1 MRDLDH
7 LPERLWAYDDYTELD
22 ERPAESVTGLTSLG
36 FIRAALRRKAW
47 LWRTMT
53 VAGAVIGLGV
63 ALAFHPVYQASATV
77 LLTPMTTNDEEPGT
91 PITNEQAIAQS
102 QTVAG
107 LALTK
112 LGLHESVRSFAASY
126 TVADPTDRVL
136 VITANAPSSSE
147 AVSRASAVA
156 TEFLLYRAKLV
167 ATQQRLMFSAQN
179 QQINQDK
186 RTLASITAQIS
197 RLSAQPASPAQHT
210 RLGSLTKQQTQA
222 ANALTALEQTVALD
236 QASTKIANDE
246 VVQGSDV
253 LDPASPLPPHS
264 RLKRAL
270 EYAGIGLVGGLAL
283 GLGIVV
289 VAALLSDRLRR
300 RDDVA
305 HALGAPVKLSVRSVR
320 VGRAQG
326 LEAAQDISVKR
337 IVAYLGSAVRP
348 GRYGPASLAVVP
360 VDDVRVPA
368 ACLVSLAVSYARQGS
383 RVVVADLCGGAPGA
397 RLLGVADPGARTV
410 SLYGTQLV
418 VAVPEPDDVV
428 PAGPLHDA
436 SGWGRAAEPLVAAYG
451 SADLVLV
458 LAALDPSIGG
468 DHLAG
473 WASAAVAVVTAGR
486 SSAARIRSVGEMV
499 RLAGVQLVSGVL
511 IGADKTDESLGE
523 VPAPDAD
530 HDPVTEETSPREGA
544 GLFVTVDEGPG
555 RRPVG
560 DL

>member
-1 MRDLDH
+1 MRNLDH
-7 LPERLWAYDDYTELD
+7 LPDRLWAYDDYTELE

-36 FIRAALRRKAW
+36 FIRAALRRRAW

-63 ALAFHPVYQASATV
+63 ALALHPVYQAATTV
-77 LLTPMTTNDEEPGT
+77 LLTPMATSDEEPGT

-107 LALTK
+107 LALST
-112 LGLHESVRSFAASY
+112 LGLHESVRSFAGSY
-126 TVADPTDRVL
+126 TVTDPTDRVL

-147 AVSRASAVA
+147 AVSRAKAVA
-156 TEFLLYRAKLV
+156 AEFLLYRASLV
-167 ATQQRLMFSAQN
+167 ETQQKLMFAAQN
-179 QQINQDK
+179 QQVNQAK
-186 RTLASITAQIS
+186 RNLALIATQIS
-197 RLSAQPASPAQHT
+197 RLSAQPASPARQAAIS
-210 RLGSLTKQQTQA
+210 SLTKQETQA
-222 ANALTALEQTVALD
+222 STTLYALEQTVADD
-236 QASTKIANDE
+236 QASTKVTNDQI
-246 VVQGSDV
+246 VQGSAV
-253 LDPASPLPPHS
+253 LDPASPLQPRS

-270 EYAGIGLVGGLAL
+270 EYAGIGLIAGLAL

-289 VAALLSDRLRR
+289 LAALLSDRLRR

-305 HALGAPVKLSVRSVR
+305 HALGAPVKLSVLAVR
-320 VGRAQG
+320 LSRTQG
-326 LEAAQDISVKR
+326 LEAAQEGNVKR

-348 GRYGPASLAVVP
+348 GRYGPSSLAVVP
-360 VDDVRVPA
+360 VDDMHVPA
-368 ACLVSLAVSYARQGS
+368 LCLVSLAVSYARQGS
-383 RVVVADLCGGAPGA
+383 RVVVADLCQGGPAA
-397 RLLGVADPGARTV
+397 RLLGVADPGVRTV

-418 VAVPEPDDVV
+418 VAVPEPDDLL

-473 WASAAVAVVTAGR
+473 WASDAVAMVTAGR
-486 SSAARIRSVGEMV
+486 SSATRIRAVGEMI
-499 RLAGVQLVSGVL
+499 RLAGVQLISGVL
-511 IGADKTDESLGE
+511 IGADDTDESLGAP
-523 VPAPDAD
+523 PAPEAGPDA
-530 HDPVTEETSPREGA
+530 VTEVIPPPDQK

>member
-1 MRDLDH
+1 MRNLDH
-7 LPERLWAYDDYTELD
+7 LPERLWAYDDYTELE
-22 ERPAESVTGLTSLG
+22 ERPADSVAGLTSLG
-36 FIRAALRRKAW
+36 FIRAALRRQAW

-63 ALAFHPVYQASATV
+63 ALALHPVSQASTTV
-77 LLTPMTTNDEEPGT
+77 LLTPMATSDEEPGT

-107 LALTK
+107 LALSM
-112 LGLHESVRSFAASY
+112 LGLHESVRSFAGSY
-126 TVADPTDRVL
+126 TVTDPTDRVL

-147 AVSRASAVA
+147 AVSRAKAVA
-156 TEFLLYRAKLV
+156 TQFLLYRASLV
-167 ATQQRLMFSAQN
+167 ETQQKLMFAAQN
-179 QQINQDK
+179 QQVNQAK
-186 RTLASITAQIS
+186 SNLSSIAAQIS
-197 RLSAQPASPAQHT
+197 RLSAQPASPARQAAIS
-210 RLGSLTKQQTQA
+210 SLTKQQTQA
-222 ANALTALEQTVALD
+222 STTLYALEQTVADD
-236 QASTKIANDE
+236 QASTKVTNDQI
-246 VVQGSDV
+246 VKGSGV
-253 LDPASPLPPHS
+253 LDPASPLPPRS

-270 EYAGIGLVGGLAL
+270 EYGGIGLIAGLAL

-289 VAALLSDRLRR
+289 LAALLSDRLRR

-320 VGRAQG
+320 LGREQG
-326 LEAAQDISVKR
+326 LEAAQDTNVKR

-348 GRYGPASLAVVP
+348 GRYGPSSLAVVP
-360 VDDVRVPA
+360 VDDMRVPA
-368 ACLVSLAVSYARQGS
+368 LCLVSLAVSYARQGS
-383 RVVVADLCGGAPGA
+383 RVVVADLCQSGPAA
-397 RLLGVADPGARTV
+397 RLLGVAGPGVRTV
-410 SLYGTQLV
+410 SQYGTQLV
-418 VAVPEPDDVV
+418 VAVPEPDDLV

-473 WASAAVAVVTAGR
+473 WASGAVAVVTAGR
-486 SSAARIRSVGEMV
+486 SSAARIRAVGEMI
-499 RLAGVQLVSGVL
+499 RLAGVQLISGVL
-511 IGADKTDESLGE
+511 IGADERDESLGAA
-523 VPAPDAD
+523 PPDAG
-530 HDPVTEETSPREGA
+530 HDAVTEETPQPDQK
-544 GLFVTVDEGPG
+544 GLFVTVDDGPG

>member
-22 ERPAESVTGLTSLG
+22 ERPAESFTGLTSLG
-36 FIRAALRRKAW
+36 FIRAALRRRAW
-47 LWRTMT
+47 LWRTMA
-53 VAGAVIGLGV
+53 VAGLLIGLGL
-63 ALAFHPVYQASATV
+63 ALLLHPVYQASTTV
-77 LLTPMTTNDEEPGT
+77 LLTPMATSDEEPGT

-107 LALTK
+107 LALSK
-112 LGLHESVRSFAASY
+112 LGLHESVRSFGASY
-126 TVADPTDRVL
+126 TVTDPTDRVL

-147 AVSRASAVA
+147 AVSRAKAVA
-156 TEFLLYRAKLV
+156 TEFLLYRANLV
-167 ATQQRLMFSAQN
+167 ETQQKLMFAAQN
-179 QQINQDK
+179 QQVNQAK
-186 RTLASITAQIS
+186 RNLASIATQIS
-197 RLSAQPASPAQHT
+197 RLSAQPASPARQAAI
-210 RLGSLTKQQTQA
+210 SNLTKQQTQA
-222 ANALTALEQTVALD
+222 STTLYALEQTVADD
-236 QASTKIANDE
+236 QASTKVDNDQI
-246 VVQGSDV
+246 VQGSNV
-253 LDPASPLPPHS
+253 LDPASPLPPRS

-270 EYAGIGLVGGLAL
+270 EYGGIGLIAGLAL

-320 VGRAQG
+320 LGRTRG
-326 LEAAQDISVKR
+326 LEAAQDTNVKR
-337 IVAYLGSAVRP
+337 IVAYLGSAVQP

-360 VDDVRVPA
+360 VDDVHVPA
-368 ACLVSLAVSYARQGS
+368 VCLVSLAVSYARQGS
-383 RVVVADLCGGAPGA
+383 RVVVADLCDGGPAA
-397 RLLGVADPGARTV
+397 RLLGVADPGVRTV
-410 SLYGTQLV
+410 SLNGTQLV
-418 VAVPEPDDVV
+418 VAVPEPDDLV

-458 LAALDPSIGG
+458 LAALDPSVGG

-473 WASAAVAVVTAGR
+473 WASGAVAVVTAGR
-486 SSAARIRSVGEMV
+486 SSAARIRAVSEMI
-499 RLAGVQLVSGVL
+499 RLAGVQLISGVL
-511 IGADKTDESLGE
+511 IGADEKDESLGAA
-523 VPAPDAD
+523 PAPDAG
-530 HDPVTEETSPREGA
+530 HDAVTEQTPQPDRK
-544 GLFVTVDEGPG
+544 GLFVTVDDGPG

>member
-7 LPERLWAYDDYTELD
+7 LPERLWAYDDDTELD
-22 ERPAESVTGLTSLG
+22 EQPAESFTGLTSLG
-36 FIRAALRRKAW
+36 FIRAALRRRAW
-47 LWRTMT
+47 LWRTMA
-53 VAGAVIGLGV
+53 VAGLLIGLGV
-63 ALAFHPVYQASATV
+63 ALLLHPVYQASTTV
-77 LLTPMTTNDEEPGT
+77 LLTPMATSDEEPGT

-107 LALTK
+107 LALSK
-112 LGLHESVRSFAASY
+112 LGLHESVRSFGGSY
-126 TVADPTDRVL
+126 TVTAPTDRVL
-136 VITANAPSSSE
+136 VITANAPSSSG

-156 TEFLLYRAKLV
+156 TEFLLYRASLV
-167 ATQQRLMFSAQN
+167 ATQQRLMFSAQDQQVN
-179 QQINQDK
+179 QAK
-186 RTLASITAQIS
+186 RNLTLLTAQIS
-197 RLSAQPASPAQHT
+197 RLSAQPTSPAQQT
-210 RLGSLTKQQTQA
+210 TLSSLTKQQTQA
-222 ANALTALEQTVALD
+222 TTTLITLEQTVAAD
-236 QASTKIANDE
+236 QASTKVANTH

-253 LDPASPLPPHS
+253 LDPASPLPPRS
-264 RLKRAL
+264 RWKRAL
-270 EYAGIGLVGGLAL
+270 EYGGIGLVAGLAL

-320 VGRAQG
+320 RGRQRG
-326 LEAAQDISVKR
+326 LEAAQDMNVKR

-360 VDDVRVPA
+360 VDDVHVPA
-368 ACLVSLAVSYARQGS
+368 LCLVSLAVSYARQGS
-383 RVVVADLCGGAPGA
+383 RVVVADLCDGGPAA
-397 RLLGVADPGARTV
+397 RLLGVAGPGVRTV
-410 SLYGTQLV
+410 NLYGTQLV

-458 LAALDPSIGG
+458 LATLDPAIGG

-473 WASAAVAVVTAGR
+473 WASGAVAVVTAGR
-486 SSAARIRSVGEMV
+486 SSAARIHAVGEMI
-499 RLAGVQLVSGVL
+499 RLAGVQLISGVL
-511 IGADKTDESLGE
+511 IGADKTDESLGTA
-523 VPAPDAD
+523 PAPDAG
-530 HDPVTEETSPREGA
+530 HDAVTDVPAQRDPQ
-544 GLFVTVDEGPG
+544 GLFVTVDDGPS
-555 RRPVG
+555 RTPAG